1 MSKFKAVVDKILEML
16 SDKKLLE
23 KSRFKETDFTRERK
37 MPFRKLVLYM
47 LNIPKESASAAL
59 QKFYR
64 LLGEE
69 APTQQA
75 FSKARN
81 KINHLPFLKTFEIT
95 ASEVAAEK
103 RFRGYILNAVDSSL
117 IALPQ
122 TKQLIKYF
130 GATGEGNKSPT
141 ARASIRLDI
150 LNDIIRDAHISP
162 ITIAERKHARV
173 FLKNQGSDDKQ
184 INIYDRGYFAWNFIF
199 EHMEK
204 EVNFLFRIKSKFN
217 VKIDELPLG
226 DHILELSINKKP
238 IVIRVIKFFL
248 PSGELETLV
257 TDVFDEDLNE
267 EDFKELYFL
276 RWKIETKYDIVKNKL
291 CLENFTGLSPNC
303 IRQDFF
309 AHMTVANLVA
319 IAKMEADEK
328 IMESRKDKNNKY
340 EYVANV
346 NFIIGSIKDLLVIY
360 TLFQNEPIGMRA
372 MTELLKTV
380 QKCVVPI
387 RPNRSFPRKLPRKAK
402 FHYNSK
408 PIS

>member
-1 MSKFKAVVDKILEML
+1 MSIFKAVVDKILEML

-141 ARASIRLDI
+141 ACASRPPE
-150 LNDIIRDAHISP
+150 DA
-162 ITIAERKHARV
+162 R
-173 FLKNQGSDDKQ
+173 
-184 INIYDRGYFAWNFIF
+184 
-199 EHMEK
+199 
-204 EVNFLFRIKSKFN
+204 
-217 VKIDELPLG
+217 
-226 DHILELSINKKP
+226 
-238 IVIRVIKFFL
+238 
-248 PSGELETLV
+248 
-257 TDVFDEDLNE
+257 
-267 EDFKELYFL
+267 
-276 RWKIETKYDIVKNKL
+276 
-291 CLENFTGLSPNC
+291 
-303 IRQDFF
+303 
-309 AHMTVANLVA
+309 
-319 IAKMEADEK
+319 
-328 IMESRKDKNNKY
+328 
-340 EYVANV
+340 
-346 NFIIGSIKDLLVIY
+346 Y
-360 TLFQNEPIGMRA
+360 TAGA
-372 MTELLKTV
+372 V
-380 QKCVVPI
+380 
-387 RPNRSFPRKLPRKAK
+387 
-402 FHYNSK
+402 
-408 PIS
+408 

>member
-1 MSKFKAVVDKILEML
+1 M
-16 SDKKLLE
+16 
-23 KSRFKETDFTRERK
+23 
-37 MPFRKLVLYM
+37 
-47 LNIPKESASAAL
+47 
-59 QKFYR
+59 
-64 LLGEE
+64 
-69 APTQQA
+69 
-75 FSKARN
+75 
-81 KINHLPFLKTFEIT
+81 
-95 ASEVAAEK
+95 
-103 RFRGYILNAVDSSL
+103 
-117 IALPQ
+117 
-122 TKQLIKYF
+122 
-130 GATGEGNKSPT
+130 
-141 ARASIRLDI
+141 
-150 LNDIIRDAHISP
+150 
-162 ITIAERKHARV
+162 
-173 FLKNQGSDDKQ
+173 KNQGSDDKQ

-204 EVNFLFRIKSKFN
+204 DVKFLFRIKSKFN
-217 VKIDELPLG
+217 VKIDGLPLG
-226 DHILELSINKKP
+226 DHILELSINKRP

-328 IMESRKDKNNKY
+328 IMESRKNKNNKY

-372 MTELLKTV
+372 MVQLLKTV

-402 FHYNSK
+402 FHFNSK